1 MKHHPY
7 KNKWFVILAVLI
19 TGLLKFLFAEWLE
32 LRVFYITAACLFWLI
47 FILAKYKKNPL
58 VLKRW
63 GFQKHNFGKSLLY
76 LLPFG
81 LIFTTGII
89 IYAFLFTDAH
99 RSWHIFPILGLYP
112 LWGII
117 QQFIVA
123 GLVAGNLKLLA
134 DGKISDTQVNF
145 IISFLFAMV
154 HYPSTPLMLYVFVM
168 EFVFLKAYFKYN
180 NLWALGLFHGWVS
193 GLFLFFVVERDLWSE
208 LLRIFQ

>member
-1 MKHHPY
+1 MQQYPY
-7 KNKWFVILAVLI
+7 KKNWFVILAVLI

-32 LRVFYITAACLFWLI
+32 LRVFYITAACLFWII
-47 FILAKYKKNPL
+47 FILVRYKKNPL

-81 LIFTTGII
+81 LIFSTGII
-89 IYAFLFTDAH
+89 IYALLFTDA
-99 RSWHIFPILGLYP
+99 RFNWHILPILVLYP

-134 DGKISDTQVNF
+134 NGKITDTQVNLL
-145 IISFLFAMV
+145 ISFLFALL
-154 HYPSTPLMLYVFVM
+154 HYPGILLMIYVFVM
-168 EFVFLKAYFKYN
+168 EFVFIKAYFKYN
-180 NLWALGLFHGWVS
+180 NLWSLGLYHGWVS
-193 GLFLFFVVERDLWSE
+193 GLFLFFVVGRDLWSE